1 MRTKSIFHTF
11 SSRFLILLLNFGI
24 IVFST
29 NFWGAEGRG
38 VIALLVADL
47 AVIGFFTNI
56 IVGSSISYFAA
67 KLPPGEILTYAY
79 IWAVVCGISLPLLML
94 FNAHSREYLP
104 YLIILSVL
112 IAVFTANISLFLGQ
126 QKLERYNSYSALQ
139 NILHFL
145 MIGVMVFLFKWDSV
159 ETYFK
164 AQVFSYLVLVLI
176 TFAIIWREIK
186 FTRLKLSQSTVK
198 KLFSYGG
205 KTQLSAFLQFLNY
218 RLSFYFLEI
227 FRGVAS
233 VGVFSVGA
241 AFSESVWT
249 VSRSLALV
257 LYSDVVNNPDHH
269 DSVAKTKF
277 SMKLCFLATILL
289 LVLMLLIPTK
299 IYMLIFGDSFHEVKN
314 VILVLSPGILII
326 AVSDIVGYY
335 FAATH
340 QLRIL
345 NIKSAVGLVVTVF
358 CGLYAI
364 PKWGLIG
371 AGIVTS
377 LSYSVS
383 SLLLFW
389 KFYQNVPFKGSDLF
403 FTQSEFQQLLN
414 MLNQKFFKK

>member
-1 MRTKSIFHTF
+1 MRIKSIFQTF

-24 IVFST
+24 IIFST

-67 KLPPGEILTYAY
+67 KLPSGEILSYAY

-126 QKLERYNSYSALQ
+126 QKLERYNAYSALQ

-145 MIGVMVFLFKWDSV
+145 LIGVMVFLFKWGSV

-164 AQVFSYLVLVLI
+164 AQIFSYLILVLI

-186 FTRLKLSQSTVK
+186 FTRMKLTQSAAK
-198 KLFSYGG
+198 KLFSYGW

-277 SMKLCFLATILL
+277 SVKLCFLATILL
-289 LVLMLLIPTK
+289 LGLMLIIPTK

-314 VILVLSPGILII
+314 VILVLSPGILMI

-345 NIKSAVGLVVTVF
+345 NIKSAVGLMVTVF
-358 CGLYAI
+358 CSLYAI

-383 SLLLFW
+383 SFLLFW
-389 KFYQNVPFKGSDLF
+389 KFYQNVPFRGSDLF

-414 MLNQKFFKK
+414 RVNQKIFKK

>member
-1 MRTKSIFHTF
+1 MRIKSIFQTF
-11 SSRFLILLLNFGI
+11 SSRFLILLLNFGTI
-24 IVFST
+24 IFST

-47 AVIGFFTNI
+47 AVIGFFSNI

-79 IWAVVCGISLPLLML
+79 LWAVVCGISLPLLML

-126 QKLERYNSYSALQ
+126 QKLERYNAYSALQ

-145 MIGVMVFLFKWDSV
+145 MIGVMVFLFKWESV

-164 AQVFSYLVLVLI
+164 AQIFSYLVLVLI
-176 TFAIIWREIK
+176 TFTIIWREIK
-186 FTRLKLSQSTVK
+186 FTRVKLSQSTAK
-198 KLFSYGG
+198 KLFNYGW

-257 LYSDVVNNPDHH
+257 LYSDVVNNPDDH

-277 SMKLCFLATILL
+277 SVKLCFLATILL
-289 LVLMLLIPTK
+289 LTLMLIIPTK

-314 VILVLSPGILII
+314 VILVLSPGILMI
-326 AVSDIVGYY
+326 AVSDIIGYY

-345 NIKSAVGLVVTVF
+345 NIKSAVGLIVTVF
-358 CGLYAI
+358 CSLYAI
-364 PKWGLIG
+364 PRWGLIG

-389 KFYQNVPFKGSDLF
+389 KFYQNVEFKASDLF

-414 MLNQKFFKK
+414 MVNQKLFKK